1 MARVI
6 DKKAA
11 EIANELKQA
20 DLVKAG
26 FDPSIVIAI
35 ITAIIQLF
43 KTCPLTPQQAE
54 RRAATPV
61 LLGRLKLRRLI
72 AQHASDSEDAEAL
85 FAAFLESGEKLTASD
100 LTTLFTE
107 V

>member
-26 FDPSIVIAI
+26 FDPTVVIAI
-35 ITAIIQLF
+35 ITAIIQIF
-43 KTCPLTPQQAE
+43 KKCPLTPQQAE
-54 RRAATPV
+54 RKAATPG

-72 AQHASDSEDAEAL
+72 AQYASDDEDAEAL
-85 FAAFLESGEKLTASD
+85 FAAFLESGEKLTSGDVA
-100 LTTLFTE
+100 TLYTE